1 MTTAAERARALH
13 WGRDLLVRLSSDQAI
28 ADELSRRALAIL
40 DTYPTAHEIKYWIAG
55 DLPALPHRAAAAID
69 AASTFFYQLPF
80 TDGVDVSYKR
90 LLVDLQRHFPSPGS
104 ALDAARLGF
113 FGGLREWLAE

>member
-1 MTTAAERARALH
+1 MRALH
-13 WGRDLLVRLSSDQAI
+13 RGRDVLVRLSSDQAV
-28 ADELSRRALAIL
+28 ANQLCRRAFAIL
-40 DTYPTAHEIKYWIAG
+40 DTYPTTGEINYWIAG
-55 DLPALPHRAAAAID
+55 DLPALPHKAAAAID
-69 AASTFFYQLPF
+69 AASKLFFQLPLG
-80 TDGVDVSYKR
+80 DGVNVSYKR